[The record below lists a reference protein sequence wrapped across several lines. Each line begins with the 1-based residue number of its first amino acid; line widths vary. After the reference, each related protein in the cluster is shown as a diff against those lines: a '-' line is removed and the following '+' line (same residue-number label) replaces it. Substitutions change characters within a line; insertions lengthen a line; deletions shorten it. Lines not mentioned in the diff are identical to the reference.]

1 MSKTRL
7 VLSLIGG
14 TLLIS
19 SAFLDWLRFEDRAP
33 QGTDVPIQFLW
44 SPAEREAPEFVTS
57 MGFVVIVLGLLTFA
71 GLVPRTGWLT
81 SPAGA
86 LAVVAFVLCVI
97 TVYRV
102 EPFHVGIGELDIGA
116 WMVLGGAVIAFVG
129 GLAGPR
135 RVAVLPRRRS
145 GRTA

>member
-7 VLSLIGG
+7 LLSLIGG
-14 TLLIS
+14 TLLIA
-19 SAFLDWLRFEDRAP
+19 SAFLDWLAFEDRAP

-81 SPAGA
+81 SLAGA

-97 TVYRV
+97 TLYRV

-116 WMVLGGAVIAFVG
+116 WMVLGGGVIAFVG
-129 GLAGPR
+129 GLAGRR
-135 RVAVLPRRRS
+135 RVAA
-145 GRTA
+145 TATSTSS